1 MEKSKLE
8 KLLIGIP
15 IGVAFFLVGI
25 FVLSLMQIITL
36 GPILLSIILICAII
50 CFGCISCLN
59 AQRMLIKDKKNIYA
73 YVMIGLTALTCL
85 LWIIFI
91 FLAQSFV
98 NKLNS
103 GIELAELSGIWGYTK
118 ATIFITIQTS
128 FANLI
133 ISNIYTLKKSYLTF
147 QIVQYVSNFI
157 FDLWLSIIILAIGI
171 DGDVF
176 VFNANWLLDSKFIAT
191 IVVMALAFTILSS
204 VIMKNLIR
212 KRNRD
217 IVLEAGLSNPDETV
231 TVVEQPKET
240 VEERIKKLDDLK
252 EKGMITEEEY
262 NSQRAKILE
271 EI

>member
-1 MEKSKLE
+1 MY
-8 KLLIGIP
+8 
-15 IGVAFFLVGI
+15 I
-25 FVLSLMQIITL
+25 FQ
-36 GPILLSIILICAII
+36 
-50 CFGCISCLN
+50 
-59 AQRMLIKDKKNIYA
+59 
-73 YVMIGLTALTCL
+73 
-85 LWIIFI
+85 
-91 FLAQSFV
+91 
-98 NKLNS
+98 
-103 GIELAELSGIWGYTK
+103 
-118 ATIFITIQTS
+118 
-128 FANLI
+128 
-133 ISNIYTLKKSYLTF
+133 IYTLKKSSLTF